1 MIRSLFVLL
10 ILVIGWGSSRACTT
24 AIVSGK
30 FTVDGRPLLFKHRD
44 TGFLQNKLMYFSD
57 GKYDYIA
64 TVNSGDKEG
73 NEVWAGFN
81 SAGFAIMNSEA
92 YNLNVGDTTQ
102 LKDQE
107 GVFMKKV
114 LQECATLS
122 DFEIFLDQYV
132 TPRGVRANFGVI
144 DARGGAAYYETG
156 NFKWEKF
163 DVNDPAQAPFG
174 YLIRTNFAFGGN
186 KDRGFGYIRYQNAD
200 NLFFQAAAENNLS
213 FKFIIQKVSRCLQH
227 SLTGIDLNRFGSPTG
242 FVSLEDYIPRYS
254 SASTTVV
261 QGVLPGENPEFT
273 TFWTVL
279 GWQLCTVAIPV
290 WLNSNKS
297 IPVIMSAD
305 ETGYAPICDMALQL
319 KEYCY
324 PVQRGSGKKYLKLAA
339 LINSEKTGLLQKIL
353 PLENKIIKK
362 AESLQNQLYIKGP
375 DPDGIMAYYNWIDN
389 TVAEYYKNLLK

>member
-1 MIRSLFVLL
+1 MIRSLLILL
-10 ILVIGWGSSRACTT
+10 LLVIGWGSSRACTT

-30 FTVDGRPLLFKHRD
+30 FTIDGRPLLFKHRD

-64 TVNSGDKEG
+64 TVNSVDKEG
-73 NEVWAGFN
+73 NEIWAGFN
-81 SAGFAIMNSEA
+81 NAGFAIMNSEA

-107 GVFMKKV
+107 GIFMKKA

-122 DFEIFLDQYV
+122 DFENFLDQYV
-132 TPRGVRANFGVI
+132 TPRGIRANFGVI
-144 DARGGAAYYETG
+144 DAIGGAAYYETG
-156 NFKWEKF
+156 NFKWEKY

-174 YLIRTNFAFGGN
+174 YLIRTNFAFGGI
-186 KDRGFGYIRYQNAD
+186 KDRGYGYIRYQNAD
-200 NLFFQAAAENNLS
+200 HLFFQAAAENNLS
-213 FKFIIQKVSRCLQH
+213 FKFIIQKVTRCLKH
-227 SLTGIDLNRFGSPTG
+227 SLTGMNLNRLGSQTG

-261 QGVLPGENPEFT
+261 QGVLPGESPELT

-297 IPVIMSAD
+297 IPAIMSAN
-305 ETGYAPICDMALQL
+305 ESGNAPICDMALQL

-324 PVQRGSGKKYLKLAA
+324 PVQRGSGKKYLKLSA
-339 LINSEKTGLLQKIL
+339 LINSEKTGLLNKIL

-375 DPDGIMAYYNWIDN
+375 DPDGIIAYYNWIDN
-389 TVAEYYKNLLK
+389 TVAEYYENLLK